1 VKKISY
7 MFSKMPQ
14 SRFLGCY
21 RLVVLRIS
29 DYSRHS
35 KSRNMKFGVC
45 MLCDVRLAGL
55 FKDPDLFQTRNP
67 NEDRNDIFNYIHFQV
82 KYIILRY
89 FHVFDYEYI
98 TYSK

>member
-1 VKKISY
+1 
-7 MFSKMPQ
+7 
-14 SRFLGCY
+14 
-21 RLVVLRIS
+21 
-29 DYSRHS
+29 
-35 KSRNMKFGVC
+35 